1 MSFILKID
9 FDILRWTHTK
19 SISVHSFARDLMN
32 CLWRSKSKFY
42 KKLLRISKKS
52 KLYET
57 TDSHAMYYY
66 SLNKTLWYFSRS
78 GKMKFKIWGIWV
90 CFIWYQYSQTL
101 SSSVLEKIKNKKSL
115 FLFGHQ
121 KISDVYLF
129 SCKSTI
135 RVLINL
141 HNRVFPDFER

>member
-1 MSFILKID
+1 MKKSWLFRRMIWYIHKIISVSFILKID

-32 CLWRSKSKFY
+32 CLWWSKSIFY

-66 SLNKTLWYFSRS
+66 SWTKLYDTFQEVVKWSLRFGAYECVLYDINT
-78 GKMKFKIWGIWV
+78 FKPYLRL
-90 CFIWYQYSQTL
+90 CL
-101 SSSVLEKIKNKKSL
+101 KKLRIKNYYFVRPSK
-115 FLFGHQ
+115 
-121 KISDVYLF
+121 D
-129 SCKSTI
+129 I
-135 RVLINL
+135 RCVSFQL
-141 HNRVFPDFER
+141 